1 MILGKGEN
9 MQKNNGKK
17 GLLTEG
23 NVSSL
28 LVKLTIPMIFGI
40 LSMVIYNLVDTF
52 FVGKLGKEQLAALA
66 FTFPVVLVVGSI
78 AHGLGIGTS
87 ALVSR
92 AIGENDY
99 KKVRQLATSSL
110 LLSLFVVA
118 VFVAAGLLT
127 IAPLFRLLGA
137 DGKTIPYIREYMSVW
152 YPGMIFVV
160 VPMVGNNII
169 RATGDTKTP
178 GLIMIT
184 GAILNGILD
193 PVFIFGSK
201 SIPFLAR
208 LSDFTGFFIPP
219 LGIRGAAAATLVGR
233 SLTFMVAIYVLF
245 FREKVVAF
253 KGLKLPDFIHSCRAV
268 LGIGI
273 PNIGTRM
280 IIPVGAGIVT
290 RIISSQGASAVAGY
304 GIATRIEFFAL
315 ASVNALSSVMGPF
328 IGQNIGAG
336 KHDRVKRGIFS
347 GNVISMILGFFF
359 FILLF
364 FMSDIFA
371 AVFNKDPYVVS
382 VTSLYLK
389 IVSAAYGFQGIYLVS
404 VPVLNVFRKPFHAGA
419 LSIIET
425 FLLSAPLSLLGSRF
439 FGIAGI
445 FAAIG
450 ISYLITGIVSTF
462 MVGIVYRRL
471 SSKGSF

>member
-1 MILGKGEN
+1 

-40 LSMVIYNLVDTF
+40 LSMVVYNLVDTF

-208 LSDFTGFFIPP
+208 LSDFYRFFHSASRNQ
-219 LGIRGAAAATLVGR
+219 GCR
-233 SLTFMVAIYVLF
+233 SSYSCRALPYLYGSNLCSSF

-425 FLLSAPLSLLGSRF
+425 FLLSRSAFSSRKQVFRDCRDICSNRYKLSDNRYCLNFYGRHSLQE
-439 FGIAGI
+439 AV
-445 FAAIG
+445 
-450 ISYLITGIVSTF
+450 L
-462 MVGIVYRRL
+462 
-471 SSKGSF
+471 